1 MSCSTHRLHSEQP
14 GVRIGTV
21 VQIKVRKDRAVS
33 RKYAFILAVVWH
45 MFVDEETKKLSESW
59 HTA

>member
-1 MSCSTHRLHSEQP
+1 M
-14 GVRIGTV
+14 